1 MKFVMICHVTDGF
14 TYGYDLTIP
23 FEYES
28 KETFLY
34 DLLEETLRAVD
45 KKDLVRIVG
54 NEFYVDCFGFFN
66 ETRPGMKNPKIEF
79 EFSEPRV
86 YELEEWFKIN
96 AGKP

>member
-1 MKFVMICHVTDGF
+1 MVKLVFKHNWGGEPCGGTSH
-14 TYGYDLTIP
+14 IP

-28 KETFLY
+28 KEKFLY
-34 DLLEETLRAVD
+34 DLLEETLRAVE

-54 NEFYVDCFGFFN
+54 NEFYVDCFGFFR

-86 YELEEWFKIN
+86 YELEEWFKIH